1 LGRDFGLSL
10 FFYFFLKK
18 VLDILCIMSYGVYVV
33 ERKGNVMNYL
43 VKDAATG
50 RVLAGLFEALETEQE
65 AQGAAAYFVEK
76 GFVEATIIEEYE
88 VE

>member
-1 LGRDFGLSL
+1 
-10 FFYFFLKK
+10 
-18 VLDILCIMSYGVYVV
+18 MSYGVYVV

-50 RVLAGLFEALETEQE
+50 RVLAGMFEALETEQE

-76 GFVEATIIEEYE
+76 GFVEATVIEEYE